1 MSRRTDN
8 RHRVATLCREATGLA
23 HHTCLKWA
31 AAGLITRR
39 QPVPDAAGA
48 EQRAFESQL
57 VLELADRLR
66 HEQVDGAVLGFTH
79 ARPSR
84 SGLVLGLHPA
94 TADAVLAAVVPR
106 FDERYGGLR
115 GVPGLRLSPQGG
127 EWALTRVGGEALVRL
142 VHPRAD
148 WVPRL
153 PDHGDGLTQLWR
165 SHRRG
170 VHPAEAAEVRRWGS
184 EGGGAETCGR
194 LLSRVLRR
202 PLLVN
207 AAGTAHGWANTYHHG
222 RRSLVIEWCC
232 AVGAPEMEDRLRRS
246 GLAAPSPGTASEADG
261 RADPPGRISLDGAS
275 LTVRRGPCAER
286 VPC

>member
-31 AAGLITRR
+31 AAGLITRQ
-39 QPVPDAAGA
+39 QPVPDAVGA
-48 EQRAFESQL
+48 EQRTFESQL

-79 ARPSR
+79 ARPTR

-94 TADAVLAAVVPR
+94 TADAVVAAVLPR
-106 FDERYGGLR
+106 LDEHYGGLR

-127 EWALTRVGGEALVRL
+127 EWVLTRARGEALVRL

-148 WVPRL
+148 WAPRL
-153 PDHGDGLTQLWR
+153 PGHGDGLTQLWR
-165 SHRRG
+165 SHRHG
-170 VHPAEAAEVRRWGS
+170 VHPAEEAEERRWVPDS
-184 EGGGAETCGR
+184 GGA

-232 AVGAPEMEDRLRRS
+232 AMDAPELESRLRRS
-246 GLAAPSPGTASEADG
+246 GLAEPVPRTSPEAGDG
-261 RADPPGRISLDGAS
+261 RADPPGRISLGGAS
-275 LTVRRGPCAER
+275 LTVRRGPCGEAR
-286 VPC
+286 C